1 MKVKEKVM
9 AEFRTVPLRVIHGAK
24 IGRAALNNPDLPI
37 EFIRDILVARKQGD
51 YTPFK
56 FGAE

>member
-1 MKVKEKVM
+1 MKVKAKVM
-9 AEFRTVPLRVIHGAK
+9 AEFRTALLRVIHGAK
-24 IGRAALNNPDLPI
+24 IRRAALDNPDLSI

-51 YTPFK
+51 FTPFK